1 MESKKIKPS
10 LKRDTELLFEIGTLR
25 YLDRVWRQFLSPNVA
40 NCAEHIFR
48 VTWIALTLAKLEK
61 KGNHEKIMKM
71 ALAHDLPETRT
82 GDVHYISRQYTKR
95 HEDMAIADLFADTIH
110 QAEMVELL
118 AEYEERKTIEAQIV
132 KDADYLDAEL
142 EMAELRSQGQ
152 ALGSVWTESRLKKF
166 ILLFIL
172 NQPKNCG
179 QQLLKRTRMI
189 GMLNHRAIVLWAGI
203 GRRKN
208 D

>member
-48 VTWIALTLAKLEK
+48 VTWIALTLAKLEN

-95 HEDMAIADLFADTIH
+95 HEDMAIVDLFADTIH

-152 ALGSVWTESRLKKF
+152 ALGRVWTESRLKKVYPT
-166 ILLFIL
+166 LYTQSAKKLW
-172 NQPKNCG
+172 
-179 QQLLKRTRMI
+179 T
-189 GMLNHRAIVLWAGI
+189 AIAKADPHDWHVKSPRNRFMGGDW
-203 GRRKN
+203 KKK
-208 D
+208 